1 MGVGAC
7 LQGEGVLVLRQVDPN
22 WYEGCLPGCQRRGLF
37 PVSYVSAPSGQAGG
51 RAVVDSDKPS
61 PMQSHFDP
69 CTASHG
75 APRPSSSFSPPT
87 PPPKAALQAI
97 TDDWISLTLGL
108 PTSTSSPLPPS
119 HSHPAGGRASSSAL
133 STPPTPPPY
142 PASFARSHPFSP
154 APTPPPL
161 PVSSTPGPTPPP
173 YPHGLLLE
181 MQELD
186 TLVSPFSCYLPQA
199 LSPLVYPSSMSPS
212 LPGSCSSSLLTSTSP
227 SLSSPTA
234 WEDGFI
240 PISSPSFCLSFSSS
254 REVSPSLP
262 SLPLSSHSSPY
273 SRSPSPL
280 IDSVVNLSQL
290 RAVSDQ
296 PLASTSSQH
305 PSSMDLVMVEDTD
318 QPACSPQA
326 PSQLVLASQLDNQ
339 SALSREQ
346 EEEEL
351 SKELASFIHA
361 RPPQSRHLPGAFQL
375 SEWMKDEEVSDEDQ
389 QLPLLFIEEDSEEE
403 QDGGRL
409 THTHPKMIQPF
420 RDPQTT
426 MRTDGQQKEER
437 TPEHLEKRCAQL
449 QNKVLYNYHPHNE
462 DEVELKEGDLID
474 VMEQCDDGWFVGT
487 SRRSRFF
494 GTFPGNYVRRM

>member
-1 MGVGAC
+1 
-7 LQGEGVLVLRQVDPN
+7 
-22 WYEGCLPGCQRRGLF
+22 
-37 PVSYVSAPSGQAGG
+37 
-51 RAVVDSDKPS
+51 
-61 PMQSHFDP
+61 
-69 CTASHG
+69 
-75 APRPSSSFSPPT
+75 
-87 PPPKAALQAI
+87 
-97 TDDWISLTLGL
+97 
-108 PTSTSSPLPPS
+108 
-119 HSHPAGGRASSSAL
+119 
-133 STPPTPPPY
+133 
-142 PASFARSHPFSP
+142 
-154 APTPPPL
+154 
-161 PVSSTPGPTPPP
+161 
-173 YPHGLLLE
+173 
-181 MQELD
+181 
-186 TLVSPFSCYLPQA
+186 
-199 LSPLVYPSSMSPS
+199 
-212 LPGSCSSSLLTSTSP
+212 
-227 SLSSPTA
+227 
-234 WEDGFI
+234 
-240 PISSPSFCLSFSSS
+240 
-254 REVSPSLP
+254 
-262 SLPLSSHSSPY
+262 
-273 SRSPSPL
+273 
-280 IDSVVNLSQL
+280 
-290 RAVSDQ
+290 
-296 PLASTSSQH
+296 
-305 PSSMDLVMVEDTD
+305 MVEDTD

-449 QNKVLYNYHPHNE
+449 QNKGHPWIESCTEQPQHPIRTKYFVKYQKHSEPELELDVDERPSSEEYIVKGNDTYAKYENKVKSPKNTIKSLTDREHEPHQPSMEQYDQYRTQAGILQKKDSFRPLMEQPHVEQESEAGEVQADQSHAGPLQYFSMASSALAPPSSSSSIPKPTLTSPSPSPSSPPPPALSRPRPEMPSPRSKPFQREVGVVGKPPRSPVLSRRLCPSPPRGHLHSPAPRVQRPAFSQDSLQSGGEPFKVLYNYHPHNE